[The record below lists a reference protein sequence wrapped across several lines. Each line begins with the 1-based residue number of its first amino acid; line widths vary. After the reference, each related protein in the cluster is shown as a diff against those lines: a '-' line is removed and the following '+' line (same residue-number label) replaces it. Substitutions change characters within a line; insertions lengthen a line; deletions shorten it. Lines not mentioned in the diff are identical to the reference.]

1 MQGGLRERNTSQPG
15 PQDRRARRDFKILM
29 LGPLTGLVTS
39 DVLGCNPAAVC
50 SKGPQESPTHSKE
63 PGPLAR
69 GSELTGRS
77 HLLRAKSVIQ
87 ARSRQ
92 EPGSARLARKVGAAS
107 QGEACREQQREGAGT
122 SLSLRGHCD
131 WSPERLCV
139 GLPLSPGK
147 RVTARDMKQ
156 RGGRCPP
163 FLLPPQL

>member
-87 ARSRQ
+87 ARNQDPPAWLTRW
-92 EPGSARLARKVGAAS
+92 GLLLRGRLAES
-107 QGEACREQQREGAGT
+107 SRERELA
-122 SLSLRGHCD
+122 
-131 WSPERLCV
+131 
-139 GLPLSPGK
+139 
-147 RVTARDMKQ
+147 
-156 RGGRCPP
+156 PP
-163 FLLPPQL
+163 

>member
-39 DVLGCNPAAVC
+39 DVLGYNPAAVC

-87 ARSRQ
+87 ARSRGLGRNQ
-92 EPGSARLARKVGAAS
+92 DPPAWLARWGLLLRGRLAES
-107 QGEACREQQREGAGT
+107 SRERELA
-122 SLSLRGHCD
+122 
-131 WSPERLCV
+131 
-139 GLPLSPGK
+139 
-147 RVTARDMKQ
+147 
-156 RGGRCPP
+156 PP
-163 FLLPPQL
+163 